1 MLRGTRRAALVTCV
15 AGACI
20 ITPGDLVV
28 TSAALAIPMYLLYE
42 ASILV
47 SGIVYRRR
55 GRATAR
61 ESETVD
67 PAPASA
73 TSDDA

>member
-20 ITPGDLVV
+20 ITPGDLIV
-28 TSAALAIPMYLLYE
+28 TSAALAVPMYLLYE

-55 GRATAR
+55 GRAAER
-61 ESETVD
+61 ESATVD
-67 PAPASA
+67 PEPAPA
-73 TSDDA
+73 TPEDA